1 MSEPPLP
8 VQSSLQPLR
17 TALLERAQQEADDI
31 RARAQQD
38 GRRLLASARD
48 DAAQSVTRARA
59 QGRADA
65 SALLAVER
73 ARRRRQARAI
83 VLGAQR
89 AVYDEL
95 RQQAR
100 VLIRGLLDDPARRA
114 QLASRLRDELGAES
128 TVQDHPGGG
137 LVASTP
143 DGRSADAG
151 VDTMV
156 DDAIVGLDLEQLW
169 ATG

>member
-1 MSEPPLP
+1 MNEPPLP
-8 VQSSLQPLR
+8 VQSALQPLW

-31 RARAQQD
+31 RTRAQQD
-38 GRRLLASARD
+38 GQRLLASARD
-48 DAAQSVTRARA
+48 GAAQSVARAQA

-65 SALLAVER
+65 GALLAVER

-89 AVYDEL
+89 AAYDEL

-100 VLIRGLLDDPARRA
+100 LRIRGLLDDPARRA
-114 QLASRLRDELGAES
+114 QLASRLRDELGAKA
-128 TVQDHPGGG
+128 TIQDHPGGG

-156 DDAIVGLDLEQLW
+156 DGAIADLDLGQLW